1 VKSRR
6 QLQILGISLVVM
18 VLQAAACAP
27 APAPPPTSVAA
38 APGVSTPAPA
48 NPAAAPVPTAAPA
61 VAPTVAP
68 TMPAATAA
76 VVAPPI
82 PVSSTPTVAAAPSAP
97 QQVSFSVV
105 DCGSDF
111 GCLVDASRRG
121 AMAKL
126 DNTMAVNFFGLFLS
140 NTDAIEIK
148 GREGDRLLFSQKTVQ
163 AVATGAEA
171 LVKAAESRGISGAK
185 LQQALT
191 TAQGV
196 AELVQ
201 AAESYLGTEDAEQLR
216 DAREIQ
222 KARMG
227 AGKECKFPQEALTS
241 MLERWQQGRFSST
254 DWEPADCTDLRG
266 EGFAAPT
273 ESTGTAPDSSPRGLK
288 LLDASALPA
297 ELSSIPVP
305 PGFGVEQGSTGRSA
319 PNGVFRSADASLFG
333 KMSTEDL
340 RDFYMEQLAA
350 EWEMHAE
357 DAGPWA
363 LILVYVNKED
373 TSLALYIAIEET
385 DEGTTVDLRVERN

>member
-6 QLQILGISLVVM
+6 QLQILGASLIVM
-18 VLQAAACAP
+18 VLQAAACTP
-27 APAPPPTSVAA
+27 TPAPPPTPVTA
-38 APGVSTPAPA
+38 APAVSTPAPA
-48 NPAAAPVPTAAPA
+48 SPAAAPVPTAAPTVVLPTA
-61 VAPTVAP
+61 VPTK
-68 TMPAATAA
+68 AAAAA

-82 PVSSTPTVAAAPSAP
+82 PVSPTPTVAAAPSAP
-97 QQVSFSVV
+97 QQVSFSVT

-171 LVKAAESRGISGAK
+171 LVKAAESRGVSGAK

-227 AGKECKFPQEALTS
+227 AGKECKFPQEALTA

-266 EGFAAPT
+266 EGFAAPAQT
-273 ESTGTAPDSSPRGLK
+273 PDTSPRGLE

-305 PGFGVEQGSTGRSA
+305 PGFLVEQGSTGRWA
-319 PNGVFRSADASLFG
+319 PDGEFKSADASLFG
-333 KMSTEDL
+333 QMSTEDL